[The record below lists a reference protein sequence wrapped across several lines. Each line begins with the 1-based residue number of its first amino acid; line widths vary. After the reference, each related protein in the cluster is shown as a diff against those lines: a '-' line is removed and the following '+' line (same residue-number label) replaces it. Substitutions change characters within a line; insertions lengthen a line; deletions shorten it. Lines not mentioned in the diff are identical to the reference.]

1 VRSLTAAFLFGRI
14 GIKKIALPRTL
25 TSWGVYRLHPGP
37 PDGRQPRPTGA
48 PTEGYTHHEVIA
60 TRVGRPAGR
69 PEEAG
74 SFTIVTMTTP
84 AFLFPGQ
91 GSQTVGMGRD
101 LYDNFPAARAI
112 FDEADEALG
121 FALSKLIFEGPEEQ
135 LKLTEHTQPAILT
148 VSVAAA
154 RVLAERG
161 IRPAFAAGHSL
172 GEYSAHVVA
181 GTLSFSDA
189 VRTVRARGR
198 YMQQAVPTGEG
209 AMAAILG
216 LSASLISDI
225 CEQVSDDLTPL
236 PTHPLVKDFS
246 PNSAVVSAANLNS
259 PDQTVI
265 SGATAAVERVVEL
278 CKQAGAKRTV
288 MLPVSAPFHCALMQ
302 PAQDAL
308 AADLKALS
316 FADPGI
322 PVAANIDATLTT
334 TGAAARE
341 ALIHQVTGAVRWVDC
356 IHLLVAQGVTH
367 FIEVGPG
374 RVLTGLMRQI
384 DRSQKALNVED
395 STSLEKTLTAL
406 TL

>member
-1 VRSLTAAFLFGRI
+1 M
-14 GIKKIALPRTL
+14 IKI
-25 TSWGVYRLHPGP
+25 
-37 PDGRQPRPTGA
+37 
-48 PTEGYTHHEVIA
+48 
-60 TRVGRPAGR
+60 
-69 PEEAG
+69 
-74 SFTIVTMTTP
+74 

-91 GSQTVGMGRD
+91 GSQSVGMGRD
-101 LYDNFPAARAI
+101 LYDNFPTARAV
-112 FDEADEALG
+112 FDEADASLG
-121 FALSKLIFEGPEEQ
+121 FSLSKLIFEGPEEQ

-189 VRTVRARGR
+189 VRAVRARGQ
-198 YMQQAVPTGEG
+198 YMQQAVPAGEG

-225 CEQVSDDLTPL
+225 CEQVADDLTPL
-236 PTHPLVKDFS
+236 PTNPLAKSFS

-265 SGATAAVERVVEL
+265 SGATAAVERVAEL

-302 PAQDAL
+302 PAQNAL
-308 AADLKALS
+308 AADLNALS
-316 FADPGI
+316 FANPGI

-356 IHLLVAQGVTH
+356 IQLLVAQGATH

-384 DRSQKALNVED
+384 DRNQKALNVED
-395 STSLEKTLTAL
+395 SASLEKTLAAL
-406 TL
+406 AV

>member
-1 VRSLTAAFLFGRI
+1 
-14 GIKKIALPRTL
+14 
-25 TSWGVYRLHPGP
+25 
-37 PDGRQPRPTGA
+37 
-48 PTEGYTHHEVIA
+48 
-60 TRVGRPAGR
+60 
-69 PEEAG
+69 
-74 SFTIVTMTTP
+74 MTKT

-91 GSQTVGMGRD
+91 GSQIVGMGRD
-101 LYDNFPAARAI
+101 LYDNFSVARAV

-121 FALSKLIFEGPEEQ
+121 FSLSKLIFEGPEDQ

-161 IRPAFAAGHSL
+161 VRPAFAAGHSL

-181 GTLSFSDA
+181 GTLIFSEA

-198 YMQQAVPTGEG
+198 YMQQAVPAGEG

-216 LSASLISDI
+216 LSASLIGDI

-236 PTHPLVKDFS
+236 PTSPLAKTFS
-246 PNSAVVSAANLNS
+246 PNSAVVSPANLNS

-265 SGATAAVERVVEL
+265 SGATAAVERAADL

-288 MLPVSAPFHCALMQ
+288 MLSVSAPFHCALMQ

-308 AADLKALS
+308 AEDLSRLHFS
-316 FADPGI
+316 DPSV
-322 PVAANIDATLTT
+322 PVVANIDATLTT
-334 TGAAARE
+334 TGATARE

-356 IHLLVAQGVTH
+356 VQLLIAQGVTH

-374 RVLTGLMRQI
+374 KVLTGLMRQI
-384 DRSQKALNVED
+384 DRSQTTLNVDD
-395 STSLEKTLTAL
+395 SASLEKTLTAL
-406 TL
+406 AVE